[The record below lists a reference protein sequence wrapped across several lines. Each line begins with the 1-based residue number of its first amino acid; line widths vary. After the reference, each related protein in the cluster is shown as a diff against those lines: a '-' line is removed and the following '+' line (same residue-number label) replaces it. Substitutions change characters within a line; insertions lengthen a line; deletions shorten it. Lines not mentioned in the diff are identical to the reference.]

1 MESLTVDPLYM
12 GLLYEKALQENS
24 MDNFRTAMRKEAHN
38 YLELAL
44 DYGKSGLYKDAV
56 RILKASVDSNPLLF
70 YYQAYYLEKNG
81 QIEDALSAIAQAEA
95 LSPDGCFPNKL
106 EEIAILETAIRLA
119 DAASMAHLYLGNL
132 LYDKKQYQEA
142 IFHWETAVKEKDTIS
157 MAYRNLSIAYCN
169 KEKDLAKAMTAMKKA
184 LALDPAYP
192 RLWLEYDQLAAK
204 MALPVEDRLKTME
217 DHPEVTAERD
227 DLFLRYITLLNC
239 TGRYEEALDALKTRK
254 FHPWEGGEGKVSTQY
269 RRSLLALGKEAA
281 ARKSFHQLIL
291 YGEKHIF
298 DKAAYDFFAVSLPE
312 IEVYQD
318 DIQLRNDQYYN
329 YLRALGALGLQNKEK
344 ACLLLE
350 EILKKQPDYLEALL
364 LMNRL

>member
-95 LSPDGCFPNKL
+95 LSPNGCFPNKL

-192 RLWLEYDQLAAK
+192 RLWLEYD
-204 MALPVEDRLKTME
+204 
-217 DHPEVTAERD
+217 
-227 DLFLRYITLLNC
+227 
-239 TGRYEEALDALKTRK
+239 
-254 FHPWEGGEGKVSTQY
+254 
-269 RRSLLALGKEAA
+269 
-281 ARKSFHQLIL
+281 
-291 YGEKHIF
+291 
-298 DKAAYDFFAVSLPE
+298 
-312 IEVYQD
+312 
-318 DIQLRNDQYYN
+318 
-329 YLRALGALGLQNKEK
+329 
-344 ACLLLE
+344 
-350 EILKKQPDYLEALL
+350 
-364 LMNRL
+364 